1 MKIQEAPLF
10 KKILVVDDDEASA
23 CLSTTVLS
31 DMHAA
36 KDIEVAQDGY
46 IASQLIDE
54 SNCPDIIFLDIH
66 MPKMDG
72 FGFLEHLRKIGLSMK
87 TKIIMLSSSCSKED
101 RDKALS
107 YKNVLAFVQ
116 KPLTEDIIRKI
127 RAAYC

>member
-1 MKIQEAPLF
+1 
-10 KKILVVDDDEASA
+10 
-23 CLSTTVLS
+23 
-31 DMHAA
+31 
-36 KDIEVAQDGY
+36 
-46 IASQLIDE
+46 
-54 SNCPDIIFLDIH
+54 

-127 RAAYC
+127 QAAYC